1 MRRPFLIALLVTG
14 VVAGYGS
21 AFARMRHRGGGGHCG
36 WKQRAN
42 VEAQHRQ
49 AGAVSADTVRAN
61 EAATRALSGATV
73 ALEQARLSLVEATS
87 QKETVSPSAPSPE
100 LAALQAQTQLQA
112 QALTMAQAQV
122 QALTQAL
129 AQSQARA
136 LAEPRN

>member
-1 MRRPFLIALLVTG
+1 MRRSFLIALLVTG

-49 AGAVSADTVRAN
+49 ASATSADAVRAH
-61 EAATRALSGATV
+61 EAATRALSGATS
-73 ALEQARLSLVEATS
+73 ALEQARVALVEAPS
-87 QKETVSPSAPSPE
+87 RRETLPPAVSSPE